1 MNLDE
6 KCKKENV
13 IFEGRII
20 TLKSDD
26 VILPDGKEANR
37 EYVTHKGGVCVLP
50 LDKDENIIFV
60 KQFRYPYGK
69 VLLEIPAGK
78 RDSLTEEPI
87 MCGMRELKEETGAV
101 CKELVPLGQFYPT
114 PGYTN
119 EVIYMYLAKDLEFG
133 EASPDDDEF
142 LILEKIP
149 LEKAKDMVM
158 SGEIKDGKTQ
168 VAILKTYYLL
178 KK

>member
-1 MNLDE
+1 MKLDE
-6 KCKKENV
+6 ICKKENI

-37 EYVTHKGGVCVLP
+37 EYVTHKGGVCVVP
-50 LDKDENIIFV
+50 LDKDENVVFV
-60 KQFRYPYGK
+60 RQFRYPYGK

-78 RDSLTEEPI
+78 RESLTEDPLS
-87 MCGMRELKEETGAV
+87 CGMRELKEETGAT
-101 CKELVPLGQFYPT
+101 CEKLVSLGEFYPT

-119 EVIYMYLAKDLEFG
+119 EVIYMFLAKDLEFG
-133 EASPDDDEF
+133 EANPDEDEF
-142 LILEKIP
+142 LLVERIP
-149 LEKAKDMVM
+149 LWKAVDMVM
-158 SGEIKDGKTQ
+158 NGEIKDGKTQ
-168 VAILKTYYLL
+168 AAILKTYYLL

>member
-1 MNLDE
+1 MNLEE

-60 KQFRYPYGK
+60 RQFRYPYGK

-119 EVIYMYLAKDLEFG
+119 EVIYMFLAKDLEFG

-142 LILEKIP
+142 LLVERIS

>member
-1 MNLDE
+1 MNLEE
-6 KCKKENV
+6 KCKKENI

-60 KQFRYPYGK
+60 RQFRYPYGK

-78 RDSLTEEPI
+78 RDSLTEDPVS
-87 MCGMRELKEETGAV
+87 CGKRELKEETGAT

-119 EVIYMYLAKDLEFG
+119 EVIYMFLAKDLEFG

-168 VAILKTYYLL
+168 AAILKTYYLL

>member
-1 MNLDE
+1 MNLEE

-26 VILPDGKEANR
+26 VILPDGKVANR

-60 KQFRYPYGK
+60 RQFRYPYGK

-78 RDSLTEEPI
+78 RDSLTEEPKN
-87 MCGMRELKEETGAV
+87 CGMRELREETGAV
-101 CKELVPLGQFYPT
+101 CKELVPLGEFYPT

-133 EASPDDDEF
+133 EANPDEDEF
-142 LILEKIP
+142 LLVERIP
-149 LEKAKDMVM
+149 LRKAVDMVM

-168 VAILKTYYLL
+168 AAILKTYYLL
-178 KK
+178 NK